1 MVLVTEITAD
11 VTTIG
16 DKDADQGTTVEPV
29 TTTRLDI
36 NDDRLEKNKGG
47 DAIMPPNGDYCT

>member
-1 MVLVTEITAD
+1 MTEIPAD

-29 TTTRLDI
+29 ATTRLDI
-36 NDDRLEKNKGG
+36 NDRREKNKRG
-47 DAIMPPNGDYCT
+47 DAIMPPEGVYCT

>member
-36 NDDRLEKNKGG
+36 NDDRLEKNKRG
-47 DAIMPPNGDYCT
+47 DAIMPPKGDYCT

>member
-1 MVLVTEITAD
+1 MVLVTEIPAD

-36 NDDRLEKNKGG
+36 DDRLEKNKRG
-47 DAIMPPNGDYCT
+47 DAIMPPEGDYCT

>member
-1 MVLVTEITAD
+1 MTEITAD

-36 NDDRLEKNKGG
+36 NDDRLEKNKRG
-47 DAIMPPNGDYCT
+47 DAIMPPKGDYCT